1 MVAHPVRRD
10 RELGVS
16 TRQERLWPTKERE
29 LRLSRVDARR
39 IARRRKERRRKD
51 SARLLV
57 WAVGIALWLGLT
69 LWVAFGR

>member
-1 MVAHPVRRD
+1 MR
-10 RELGVS
+10 
-16 TRQERLWPTKERE
+16 TWQERVWPTKEE
-29 LRLSRVDARR
+29 DLRVSRIDARR

-51 SARLLV
+51 SARLIF